1 MRALPSLA
9 KSKTKEGPEGL
20 ALPSAR
26 ITDPSFA
33 NEALTDPTFCFLCAS
48 PPTDLLRDSVVYVN
62 KRDPLR

>member
-33 NEALTDPTFCFLCAS
+33 NEALTDPTFCFLCA
-48 PPTDLLRDSVVYVN
+48 N
-62 KRDPLR
+62 